1 MVEHMVRNSRHCIVF
16 CVVAFAVATAN
27 AAQQDGN
34 VGTVTTFHPL
44 MTPVDG
50 AKEPERIPDFMKH
63 HILFSSYSTGFRDL
77 LVPQISP
84 TDDQILSDTSASL
97 EGWHEEESARYI
109 SEVRQ
114 LCSEPIDNGYI
125 LQVRKRERL
134 ADRSKERTAEYYRSV
149 MNSLSAKGRRVV
161 SDFVDSQI
169 APNMQTVLFDSERW
183 FEDDPEG
190 ARRNHESECYR
201 AISGRYSPE
210 DQAIIDENMEIARRH
225 AQEVLRTTLEEN
237 QQ

>member
-1 MVEHMVRNSRHCIVF
+1 MCI
-16 CVVAFAVATAN
+16 
-27 AAQQDGN
+27 
-34 VGTVTTFHPL
+34 
-44 MTPVDG
+44 
-50 AKEPERIPDFMKH
+50 
-63 HILFSSYSTGFRDL
+63 RD
-77 LVPQISP
+77 
-84 TDDQILSDTSASL
+84 
-97 EGWHEEESARYI
+97 R
-109 SEVRQ
+109 